1 MLKYDE
7 YYVLLRGELG
17 MYPLKTNRH
26 VRKLKRQ
33 YLHKVR
39 SMPEMRSPAVAD
51 GAVWEKVTKGRA
63 GIEWDS
69 IVETSMEGYRRKLRI
84 DACQ

>member
-1 MLKYDE
+1 
-7 YYVLLRGELG
+7 
-17 MYPLKTNRH
+17 
-26 VRKLKRQ
+26 
-33 YLHKVR
+33 
-39 SMPEMRSPAVAD
+39 MRSPAVAD

>member
-1 MLKYDE
+1 
-7 YYVLLRGELG
+7 

-51 GAVWEKVTKGRA
+51 GAVWEKVTKWRA
-63 GIEWDS
+63 GIRWDI
-69 IVETSMEGYRRKLRI
+69 IVEKVWKDIGGTKKRYCL
-84 DACQ
+84 